1 MNNTIPA
8 VEKTVHLMRALARKK
23 SSQAELS
30 KELDIAMSTTYR
42 ILSTLRKHDWVRK
55 NETGEYSLSGGLMPL
70 LNHFRSELARLDHA
84 KGVVSRISSKYGIAC
99 KLSIRRDDEQLTLFR
114 AEPPGPIALTGQSG
128 STFPLIEGSVGAAL
142 LCAESE
148 EMLETLVDECAADIP
163 EKLDPSLLY
172 GAIGEIRSKGYALN
186 LRKNRWNIAAMSMPV
201 FGEDRGSVV
210 AALTLIG
217 NTEEFESAKAGKL
230 AAILRDAIDECQTEE
245 SSNQGD
251 SK

>member
-8 VEKTVHLMRALARKK
+8 VEKTVHLMQSLARKR

-30 KELDIAMSTTYR
+30 RQLNIAMSTTYR

-55 NETGEYSLSGGLMPL
+55 SETGEYSLSGGLMPL

-84 KGVVSRISSKYGIAC
+84 KGVVTRISSKYRIAC

-114 AEPPGPIALTGQSG
+114 AEPPGPIALTGQPG

-142 LCAESE
+142 LCAEPE
-148 EMLETLVDECAADIP
+148 EVLQALVAECAADIP
-163 EKLDPSLLY
+163 EKRDPSLLY
-172 GAIGEIRSKGYALN
+172 DGIREIRRTGYALN
-186 LRKNRWNIAAMSMPV
+186 LRRNRWNIAAMSMPV
-201 FGEDRGSVV
+201 FGEDKGSVV

-217 NTEEFESAKAGKL
+217 NTEEFEGAKAGKF
-230 AAILRDAIDECQTEE
+230 AAILRDAIEECQTEE
-245 SSNQGD
+245 SSN
-251 SK
+251 